1 MTESNSLRLKN
12 SIFAKNCVFAINQQN
27 MHLQIRQAN
36 IGYDKTLISNAHA
49 DLKLGDVCLL
59 IGNNGVGKTTLI
71 KSILHQV
78 SLQNGEILIGQKN
91 IKKLSV
97 KEIAENIAVVF
108 SKSDVP
114 QHYTVEDLI
123 SLGKYIYYPFY
134 FELKKEDRDEVTHI
148 IDQLDLNQYKHTL
161 LKNLSDGNLQK
172 AFIGRAITQNSPVI
186 ILDEPTTHLDEKNKL
201 ITLKTL
207 RKLAKEQQKIILFS
221 SHDWRL
227 AKEFADKIWYVKDH
241 QLFSGIVEDIL
252 LHHEEL
258 TNVSLFQVNESF
270 VPPTITAPPVHK
282 EMLFS
287 LLQKNFEKDLSSL
300 HFEFKDGFWEILT
313 STSKQQYQSFEEIVN
328 SLRNIHQY

>member
-1 MTESNSLRLKN
+1 M
-12 SIFAKNCVFAINQQN
+12 F
-27 MHLQIRQAN
+27 LQIKQAN
-36 IGYDKTLISNAHA
+36 IGYNKTLISDAYA

-78 SLQNGEILIGQKN
+78 PLLNGEISIGNKN
-91 IKKLSV
+91 IKTLSV

-108 SKSDVP
+108 SKSNIP

-134 FELKKEDRDEVTHI
+134 FELRKEDRDEVAHI
-148 IDQLDLNQYKHTL
+148 IDELDLNQYKYTL

-201 ITLKTL
+201 IILKTL
-207 RKLAKEQQKIILFS
+207 RRLAKEQHKIILFS

-227 AKEFADKIWYVKDH
+227 AKEFADKIWYVKDN
-241 QLFSGIVEDIL
+241 QLFSGIVEDVL
-252 LHHEEL
+252 LQHEEL
-258 TNVSLFQVNESF
+258 TNVSLFQVNDNF
-270 VPPTITAPPVHK
+270 VPPSIQAPQVHK
-282 EMLFS
+282 EMLYS
-287 LLQKNFEKDLSSL
+287 LLQKNFEKDLSPL
-300 HFEFKDGFWEILT
+300 HFEYKKRFWEIIVNDT
-313 STSKQQYQSFEEIVN
+313 THQYESFEEIVN
-328 SLRNIHQY
+328 FVKNIH